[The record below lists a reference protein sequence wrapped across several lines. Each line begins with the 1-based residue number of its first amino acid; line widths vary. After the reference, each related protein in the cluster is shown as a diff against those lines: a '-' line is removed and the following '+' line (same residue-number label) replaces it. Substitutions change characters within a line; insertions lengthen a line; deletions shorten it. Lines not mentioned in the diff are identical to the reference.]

1 MRRSTRYLSIIVAI
15 QLLIVGAASAATIT
29 GTVKYDGSVP
39 KLRPIT
45 MDADPEC
52 AKKHSGPVPS
62 EMLVLGDGNT
72 MANIFV
78 TITSGLP
85 DREWPT
91 PKTPVILD
99 QKGCQYIPHVTGIMV
114 NQPMRILNSD
124 GILHNVHALSKVN
137 KSFNIAMPASRTET
151 VETFSKIEGMFVI
164 KCDVHP
170 WMKAYI
176 QVLPHPFFDV
186 TEKDGKF
193 VISDLPAGTYEVEV
207 WHEKLGTKTATVTV
221 GSDETK
227 TADFALSAPKRK

>member
-1 MRRSTRYLSIIVAI
+1 MRRSTRYLSLIVAI
-15 QLLIVGAASAATIT
+15 QLLVVGAASAATVT
-29 GTVKYDGSVP
+29 GTVKFEGNVP
-39 KLRPIT
+39 KLRPQS

-85 DREWPT
+85 DKQWPA
-91 PKTPVILD
+91 PKEPVVLD
-99 QKGCQYIPHVTGIMV
+99 QKGCRYIPHVNGVMV
-114 NQPMRILNSD
+114 NQPLRILNSD
-124 GILHNVHALSKVN
+124 GILHNVHALPKTN
-137 KSFNIAMPASRTET
+137 KQFNIAMPASRTEA
-151 VETFSKIEGMFVI
+151 VETFTKTEGMFVI

-176 QVLPHPFFDV
+176 QVMPHPFFDV

-193 VISDLPAGTYEVEV
+193 TISDLPAGTYEVEV
-207 WHEKLGTKTATVTV
+207 WHEKLGTKTATVTL
-221 GSDETK
+221 GADETK
-227 TADFALSAPKRK
+227 TADFALSAPPKK